1 MGLQLVT
8 DTYQKDTGPSTPT
21 YPVRYPFEP
30 PVDLGEPLTFAGEP
44 PWEAFKAMREQA
56 PVMWTSLDSKAL
68 SGFWSLTRY
77 DDVRAVSL
85 STDTW
90 SSQAGGIMM
99 AYAEG
104 PRQHPK
110 LHSASLNTMICL
122 DGAHHMQL
130 RREHMQFVRP
140 NYVAEL
146 KRKVDAK
153 VAALLDAAEAAGPRL
168 NWVEHVSSQLPLFTL
183 CEMLGVPEAD
193 RPRIRQWMDML
204 EHANYVLG
212 TQDPSTVDPQLVMT
226 FLQEVEAMFAYG
238 REVLLDRRKRPTD
251 DLLSAIANVE
261 VDGERLHDEYLDGSW
276 LLIIIA
282 GNDTTRN
289 SLSGGLR
296 LLGRHPDQHAKVLAD
311 RSLIPNMVHEIVR
324 MVSPVMYMRRTAL
337 QDTEIRGQKIAAGE
351 KAVMWYGAANRD
363 PEVFENPDLFDVT
376 RDNASKHIAFGMGAH
391 VCMGQRIA
399 NMQLNAAYEQI
410 FERFPKIRWTGQ
422 QTVLPNN
429 FTHSI
434 AELEVDLY
442 GAD

>member
-8 DTYQKDTGPSTPT
+8 DTYQRDTGPSSPT
-21 YPVRYPFEP
+21 HNVRYPLTP

-44 PWEAFKAMREQA
+44 PWEAFRQMREQA
-56 PVMWTSLDSKAL
+56 PVMWTPLDDKLL

-77 DDVRAVSL
+77 DDIRAASL
-85 STDTW
+85 ATDTF

-110 LHSASLNTMICL
+110 LHSAALNTMICL

-130 RREHMQFVRP
+130 RREHMQFVKP
-140 NYVAEL
+140 GY
-146 KRKVDAK
+146 
-153 VAALLDAAEAAGPRL
+153 VAALKAKVEAKVSELLDRAEDVGPRL

-183 CEMLGVPEAD
+183 CEMLGVPEGD

-212 TQDPSTVDPQLVMT
+212 TQDPSTVHPQLVMT

-238 REVLLDRRKRPTD
+238 REVLLDRRKTPTN

-261 VDGERLHDEYLDGSW
+261 VDGAPLPDEFLDGSW

-296 LLGRHPDQHAKVLAD
+296 LLGRNPEQHAAVLTD

-337 QDTEIRGQKIAAGE
+337 KDTEIREQRIAAGE
-351 KAVMWYGAANRD
+351 KIVMWYGAANRD
-363 PEVFENPDLFDVT
+363 PEVFTDPDQFDVT
-376 RDNASKHIAFGMGAH
+376 RENAAKHLAFGVGAH

-410 FERFPKIRWTGQ
+410 FERFPKIRWTGK

-434 AELEVDLY
+434 SELEVDLF
-442 GAD
+442 G

>member
-1 MGLQLVT
+1 MGMQLVT
-8 DTYQKDTGPSTPT
+8 ETVLQDRGPSRPT
-21 YPVRYPFEP
+21 HPVRYPLRP
-30 PVDLGEPLTFAGEP
+30 PVDLGEPLNFAGEQ
-44 PWEAFKAMREQA
+44 PWDAYRQMREQA
-56 PVMWTSLDSKAL
+56 PVMWHPLDNKQL
-68 SGFWSLTRY
+68 EGFWALTRY
-77 DDVRAVSL
+77 DDIREVSL

-90 SSQAGGIMM
+90 SSQMGGIMM

-104 PRQHPK
+104 DRQHPK

-122 DGAHHMQL
+122 DAPHHMEL
-130 RREHMQFVRP
+130 RREHMQFVKP
-140 NYVAEL
+140 GYVAEL
-146 KRKVDAK
+146 KTKVEAE
-153 VAALLDAAEAAGPRL
+153 VSRLLDGVEDAGPVL
-168 NWVEHVSSQLPLFTL
+168 NFVEHFSSRLPLFTL

-204 EHANYVLG
+204 EHASYVLG
-212 TQDPSTVDPQLVMT
+212 TQDLSSVDPQLVMT
-226 FLQEVEAMFAYG
+226 FLTEVEAMFAYG
-238 REVLLDRRKRPTD
+238 RDVLLDRRKTPTD

-261 VDGERLHDEYLDGSW
+261 VGGAPLPDEFLDGSW

-296 LLGRHPDQHAKVLAD
+296 LLGRNPEQHAKVLAD

-337 QDTEIRGQKIAAGE
+337 KDTEVRGQKIAKGE

-363 PEVFENPDLFDVT
+363 PEVFTEPDRFDVT
-376 RDNASKHIAFGMGAH
+376 RANAAKHIAFGMGAH

-399 NMQLNAAYEQI
+399 NMQLNAAYTQI
-410 FERFPKIRWTGQ
+410 FERFPNIRWTGK

-434 AELEVDLY
+434 SELEVDL
-442 GAD
+442 GGRR